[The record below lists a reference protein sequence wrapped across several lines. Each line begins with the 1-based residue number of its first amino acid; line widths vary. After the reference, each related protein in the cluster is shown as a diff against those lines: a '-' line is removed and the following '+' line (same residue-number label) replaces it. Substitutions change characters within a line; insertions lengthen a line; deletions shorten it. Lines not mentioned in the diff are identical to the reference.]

1 MISAMSAGQ
10 RIQKARTRLL
20 LDHPFFGTLLFRLKS
35 RESSGIKT
43 MATDGVTLF
52 YNPSFVDTLNSAT
65 LVGVLA
71 HEVMHPALQHH
82 LRRSTRNPRRWNIA
96 CDYAINLLLLG
107 ERLSLPESGKIS
119 VGVVAIDE
127 KPRTRIRIEATIKV

>member
-1 MISAMSAGQ
+1 
-10 RIQKARTRLL
+10 
-20 LDHPFFGTLLFRLKS
+20 
-35 RESSGIKT
+35 